1 IGQKG
6 GVKAPIHSDYL
17 FSGLINL
24 KSLSG
29 KFITTETKTMAF
41 MFASAGE
48 SAAEFELDLSG
59 WDTSNVTDMYGMFYD
74 AGESATTW
82 SIGDLSGWDISKL
95 EHSAC
100 DIFNGLSSTA
110 LTSLLTARTQWG
122 CS

>member
-1 IGQKG
+1 M
-6 GVKAPIHSDYL
+6 S
-17 FSGLINL
+17 
-24 KSLSG
+24 
-29 KFITTETKTMAF
+29 
-41 MFASAGE
+41 
-48 SAAEFELDLSG
+48 
-59 WDTSNVTDMYGMFYD
+59 WMFYD

-82 SIGDLSGWDISKL
+82 SIGDISGWDTSNVTDMYGMFDSAGYSATTWSIGDISGWDISKL